1 MPCGTDAGRGA
12 MRSLVAVVLGGG
24 LAGCA
29 LEPGGGFSTLG
40 EVQVGG
46 ALETTFLPT
55 GDGREVEL
63 TSALLTVV
71 AATLQ
76 SLSGGGGDNSLD
88 PSAPPEGFSLC
99 HSGHCHHEDGSLW
112 SYEEIEAW
120 LAGGYAEWTDL
131 AVLTNPDLDLDDVL
145 QDAGLVDLM
154 DGEDEL
160 VLPGPVELKGRS
172 VDRLVLVPAMWLE
185 GLVEEDG
192 EEVVVHIAVIPEDEI
207 LEGRLGGVED
217 RSLASE
223 VALSAHWTL
232 PSDLLSGQA
241 LPPAEDG
248 HSWLRQGDDDNDIHE
263 RMAEVPLELS
273 LVEG

>member
-1 MPCGTDAGRGA
+1 V
-12 MRSLVAVVLGGG
+12 RSLVAVVLGGG
-24 LAGCA
+24 LAGCTS
-29 LEPGGGFSTLG
+29 EPGGGFSTLG
-40 EVQVGG
+40 EVRVGG
-46 ALETTFLPT
+46 ALEATLLPT

-71 AATLQ
+71 DATLQ
-76 SLSGGGGDNSLD
+76 SLSGGGGGDSFD
-88 PSAPPEGFSLC
+88 TSAPPEGFSLC

-131 AVLTNPDLDLDDVL
+131 AVLTNPDLDDDVL

-154 DGEDEL
+154 DSEDEL
-160 VLPGPVELKGRS
+160 VLPGPVALEGQS

-192 EEVVVHIAVIPEDEI
+192 AEVVVHIAVIPENEL
-207 LEGRLGGVED
+207 LEGRRGVVAD
-217 RSLASE
+217 RSLAPE
-223 VALSAHWTL
+223 VALLAHWTL

-263 RMAEVPLELS
+263 RMAEVPLEVD